1 MSDTFLHGVQV
12 LEVDDGIRPIRTV
25 RSSVIGL
32 VGFGDND
39 ETRASIQIGTGNAK
53 LKFTAVPDLGAAGN
67 NVTVRAI
74 NPGTNNASL
83 SVSVSGNAITISL
96 ATDGSAAA
104 TSTASQ
110 VLAAVNATSAV
121 TDFLLEASLGTG
133 SSGASVY
140 VAHAATNLVGGVDS
154 TFPLDTPVLVT
165 SPTGLDARLG
175 ADSYL
180 GLALE
185 AIYKQ
190 AGAVVV
196 VVRTEDPSG
205 DATELTGVY
214 ALKRAQADLGY
225 TPRIIVAEGGHI
237 DGGGSVIGDLKSVA
251 ASCRAI
257 AIVGLPSSVYTS
269 ATDATGWVSDNGNE
283 RTFAIWPS
291 INGGQDPAPFVAGV
305 LAKSDNDNGFWWSP
319 SNQEAFG
326 ISQLDSPVDFQLGDS
341 TSLANVLNEG
351 KVTTFIR
358 QGGFRVW
365 GNLTGSIDPKWQFL
379 SVRRTADIIND
390 SILYNHLWA
399 VDRNITRTYL
409 EDVSDGVNA
418 YLATLTNLGA
428 IIGGKCWPDPVL
440 NSPDQIALGKVYF
453 NFEFTPPYPA
463 QTVTFR
469 SILTNDYLSELID

>member
-39 ETRASIQIGTGNAK
+39 ETRASIQIGTGNAA
-53 LKFTAVPDLGAAGN
+53 LKFTAVENKGAAGN
-67 NVTVRAI
+67 AITVRAI
-74 NPGTNNASL
+74 NPGTNNAAL
-83 SVSVSGNAITISL
+83 SVSVSGTAITVSL

-110 VLAAVNATSAV
+110 VLAAVNASVSAAALV
-121 TDFLLEASLGTG
+121 TASLGTG
-133 SSGASVY
+133 SSGASTY
-140 VAHAATNLVGGVDS
+140 VVHAATLLVGGVTA

-165 SPTGLDARLG
+165 SPTNIDDTLG
-175 ADSYL
+175 ASSYL
-180 GLALE
+180 GKSLE

-196 VVRTEDPSG
+196 VVRVEDVSG
-205 DATELTGVY
+205 GHDATEMTGVY
-214 ALKRAQADLGY
+214 ALKRAQADVGY
-225 TPRIIVAEGGHI
+225 VPRIIIAQDADTEQ
-237 DGGGSVIGDLKSVA
+237 VIPHVKSVA
-251 ASCRAI
+251 SSCRAV
-257 AIVGLPSSVYTS
+257 ALVGIPGGDSGYI

-291 INGGQDPAPFVAGV
+291 VNGGEDAAPYVAGV

-390 SILYNHLWA
+390 SILFNHLWA

-428 IIGGKCWPDPVL
+428 IIGGKCWPDPAL